1 MLLID
6 LFLGKEEEKVKSLR
20 PEVLKEMFKTLDTV
34 HASMTKNDYL
44 DSTITRKT
52 QLSVIN
58 FVYQTLKADKGR
70 HTLAKFTP
78 DFFESLDLPIL
89 IMSRV
94 KEERELVM
102 AFCELLTTSEELGL
116 AMIDLV

>member
-52 QLSVIN
+52 
-58 FVYQTLKADKGR
+58 
-70 HTLAKFTP
+70 
-78 DFFESLDLPIL
+78 
-89 IMSRV
+89 
-94 KEERELVM
+94 
-102 AFCELLTTSEELGL
+102 
-116 AMIDLV
+116 